1 MYSKF
6 LFLWFFRQGTPSPD
20 SSAKTPHP
28 RMRND
33 ILPRLHRFAAARF
46 SPEGEYGLY
55 LTAGVAMLLLATA
68 IFARMAGAVVAG
80 APITQLDVEVANWL
94 HGHARA
100 NGLLREAMLVLTHV
114 HSTPGILV
122 LASIAGVWLVRKGQ
136 RSWTIALVASVPGG
150 QILNVL
156 LKHSFE
162 RARPHF
168 AEPLLELSTYSFPS
182 GHAMGA
188 TVLYG
193 FLACYAARHARSW
206 TGRVLPFVLAL
217 LMVATV
223 AFSRMYLGVH
233 YLSDVLAAVVEGCGW
248 LAICITGAATFKRRK
263 QARARRA
270 GAPAGRT
277 TSDRLEQ

>member
-1 MYSKF
+1 M
-6 LFLWFFRQGTPSPD
+6 TN
-20 SSAKTPHP
+20 H
-28 RMRND
+28 

-46 SPEGEYGLY
+46 SPEGEYGLH
-55 LTAGVAMLLLATA
+55 LTAGVAMLVLATA
-68 IFARMAGAVVAG
+68 IFAHMAGAVVAG

-100 NGLLREAMLVLTHV
+100 NELLRQAMLAVTHV
-114 HSTPGILV
+114 HSTPGILA
-122 LASIAGVWLVRKGQ
+122 LAAIAGIWLYRKGH
-136 RSWTIALVASVPGG
+136 RYWTVALVASVPGG
-150 QILNVL
+150 QILNVV
-156 LKHSFE
+156 LKHTFE

-206 TGRVLPFVLAL
+206 AGRVLAFVLAL
-217 LMVATV
+217 AMVATV

-233 YLSDVLAAVVEGCGW
+233 YLSDVLAAFAEGCGW
-248 LAICITGAATFKRRK
+248 LAICITGAATLNRRRR
-263 QARARRA
+263 ARERRA
-270 GAPAGRT
+270 GAAVEPR
-277 TSDRLEQ
+277 DI